1 MITKNITSKVHIKP
15 AKEHSIALL
24 RLKTALLAVVICL
37 SVIFLII
44 YIISVNRGRT
54 AVSVDA
60 GNISYISVPITTN
73 DTLWSIADKYY
84 SDEFGTIN
92 DYVKEIKRCNSLKSD
107 NIYAGRYIVVPVI
120 YNVTDY
126 TYNAAGA

>member
-1 MITKNITSKVHIKP
+1 MITKNITSKIHIKP
-15 AKEHSIALL
+15 SREHNIGLL
-24 RLKTALLAVVICL
+24 RLKTALLALVICL
-37 SVIFLII
+37 SVILLII
-44 YIISVNRGRT
+44 YIISVNSNRT
-54 AVSVDA
+54 AYSIDT

-84 SDEFGTIN
+84 ADEFGTIK

-126 TYNAAGA
+126 IYDTAGA

>member
-1 MITKNITSKVHIKP
+1 MITKNITSKIHIKP
-15 AKEHSIALL
+15 SREHNIGLL
-24 RLKTALLAVVICL
+24 RLKTALLAFVICL
-37 SVIFLII
+37 SVILLII
-44 YIISVNRGRT
+44 YIISVNSNRT
-54 AVSVDA
+54 AYSIDT

-84 SDEFGTIN
+84 SDEFGTIK

-126 TYNAAGA
+126 IYDTAGA

>member
-1 MITKNITSKVHIKP
+1 ML
-15 AKEHSIALL
+15 AL
-24 RLKTALLAVVICL
+24 VICL
-37 SVIFLII
+37 SVILLII
-44 YIISVNRGRT
+44 YIISVNSNRT
-54 AVSVDA
+54 AYSIDT

-84 SDEFGTIN
+84 SDEFGTIK

-126 TYNAAGA
+126 IYDTAGA

>member
-1 MITKNITSKVHIKP
+1 MITKNITSKIHIKSSR
-15 AKEHSIALL
+15 EHNIGLL
-24 RLKTALLAVVICL
+24 RLKTALLALVICL
-37 SVIFLII
+37 SVILLII
-44 YIISVNRGRT
+44 YIISVNSNRT
-54 AVSVDA
+54 AYSIDT

-84 SDEFGTIN
+84 SDEFGTIK

-126 TYNAAGA
+126 IYDTAGA

>member
-1 MITKNITSKVHIKP
+1 MITKNIISKVHIRP
-15 AKEHSIALL
+15 VNEHSIALL
-24 RLKTALLAVVICL
+24 RLKTAFLAVVICL
-37 SVIFLII
+37 SVVLLII
-44 YIISVNRGRT
+44 YIISVNNNRK
-54 AVSVDA
+54 AVSADT

-84 SDEFGTIN
+84 SDEFGTIK

-120 YNVTDY
+120 YNVADY
-126 TYNAAGA
+126 IYDAAGA

>member
-1 MITKNITSKVHIKP
+1 MITKNITSKVHIRP
-15 AKEHSIALL
+15 AREHSVALL
-24 RLKTALLAVVICL
+24 KLKTALLAAIICL
-37 SVIFLII
+37 SVILLII
-44 YIISVNRGRT
+44 YIISANGSRT
-54 AVSVDA
+54 AVSRDK

-84 SDEFGTIN
+84 SDEFGTIR

-126 TYNAAGA
+126 VYDTAGA

>member
-1 MITKNITSKVHIKP
+1 MITKNITSKIHIKP
-15 AKEHSIALL
+15 SREHNIGLL
-24 RLKTALLAVVICL
+24 RLKTALLALVICL
-37 SVIFLII
+37 SVILLII
-44 YIISVNRGRT
+44 YIISVNSNIT
-54 AVSVDA
+54 SYSIDT

-84 SDEFGTIN
+84 SDEFGTIK

-126 TYNAAGA
+126 IYDTAGA

>member
-1 MITKNITSKVHIKP
+1 MITKNITSKVHIRP
-15 AKEHSIALL
+15 AREHSVALL
-24 RLKTALLAVVICL
+24 KLKTALLAAVICL
-37 SVIFLII
+37 SVILLII
-44 YIISVNRGRT
+44 YIISANGSRT
-54 AVSVDA
+54 AVSGDK

-84 SDEFGTIN
+84 SDEFGTIR

-126 TYNAAGA
+126 VYDTAGA

>member
-1 MITKNITSKVHIKP
+1 MITKNITSKVHIKS
-15 AKEHSIALL
+15 AREHNIGLL

-37 SVIFLII
+37 SVILLII
-44 YIISVNRGRT
+44 YVISVNSNRT
-54 AVSVDA
+54 AFSIDT
-60 GNISYISVPITTN
+60 GDISYISVPITTN

-84 SDEFGTIN
+84 SDEFGTIK

-126 TYNAAGA
+126 IYDTAGA

>member
-1 MITKNITSKVHIKP
+1 MITKNITSKIHIKP
-15 AKEHSIALL
+15 SREHNIGLL
-24 RLKTALLAVVICL
+24 RLKTALLALVICL
-37 SVIFLII
+37 SVILLII
-44 YIISVNRGRT
+44 YIISVNSNRT
-54 AVSVDA
+54 VYNIDT

-84 SDEFGTIN
+84 SDEFGTIK

-126 TYNAAGA
+126 IYDTAGA

>member
-1 MITKNITSKVHIKP
+1 MITKNITSKIHIKP
-15 AKEHSIALL
+15 SREHNIGLL
-24 RLKTALLAVVICL
+24 RLKTALLALVICL
-37 SVIFLII
+37 SVILLII
-44 YIISVNRGRT
+44 YIISVNSNRT
-54 AVSVDA
+54 VYSIDT

-84 SDEFGTIN
+84 SDEFGTIK

-126 TYNAAGA
+126 IYDTAGA

>member
-54 AVSVDA
+54 AVSADA

-92 DYVKEIKRCNSLKSD
+92 DSLKSD